1 MIGKKNVVFGFLFLV
16 FTAGLGPVMV
26 SMYEEWG
33 AANAKKQAVVGQLQ
47 TLASTD
53 FEEDPETLDELD
65 AKTLAE
71 TNARAILAMNAVSA
85 QEFAI
90 DYIKGGP
97 HAHGNLEALLNIAVG
112 LTLGFLAVGTLFK
125 QIISWCFILGTLFH
139 SGLLYLERVFQLE
152 WAGSLLGT
160 GIGPVL
166 LLVGLLLTGVAAFK
180 GLQPRPV
187 EDG

>member
-1 MIGKKNVVFGFLFLV
+1 
-16 FTAGLGPVMV
+16 
-26 SMYEEWG
+26 
-33 AANAKKQAVVGQLQ
+33 
-47 TLASTD
+47 
-53 FEEDPETLDELD
+53 
-65 AKTLAE
+65 
-71 TNARAILAMNAVSA
+71 MNAVSA

-166 LLVGLLLTGVAAFK
+166 LLVGLLLTGVAAATGGGRVI
-180 GLQPRPV
+180 GLLQRVREAHVAVAGETVGAIGPGLLVLVGV
-187 EDG
+187 ERGDGEAQAEAPAPASPPPPTRTPAGACSSTC